1 MTNFFE
7 MEIMGATLEDLMKE
21 AGVDMKELEED

>member
-21 AGVDMKELEED
+21 AGVDIEELEED